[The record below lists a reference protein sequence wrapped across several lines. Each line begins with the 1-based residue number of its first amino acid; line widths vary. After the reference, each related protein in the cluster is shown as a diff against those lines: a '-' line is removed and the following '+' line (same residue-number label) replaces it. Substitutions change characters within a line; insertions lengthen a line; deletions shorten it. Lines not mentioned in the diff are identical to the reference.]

1 MSKARGVGASIA
13 LVALVVTTGA
23 SAEVSRTAA
32 IDPGTPVNG
41 MLVVQGLERDADVSL
56 FTPFCDPIVVNAK
69 PRPETRT
76 CSALPPWSKRIFIG
90 YGIWGVSR
98 KIVDQAWRKRS
109 WALWIDGQ
117 RVSLGRFGTSDRW
130 IPSLAEANGR
140 RVLLREWSIIL
151 IGAKGR
157 HTVRYSSQRP
167 HSVHST
173 TWKFTVLAR

>member
-1 MSKARGVGASIA
+1 MSKLFTGVAVA
-13 LVALVVTTGA
+13 AFVVALGA
-23 SAEVSRTAA
+23 PAFAA
-32 IDPGTPVNG
+32 T
-41 MLVVQGLERDADVSL
+41 
-56 FTPFCDPIVVNAK
+56 
-69 PRPETRT
+69 ETV
-76 CSALPPWSKRIFIG
+76 KG
-90 YGIWGVSR
+90 